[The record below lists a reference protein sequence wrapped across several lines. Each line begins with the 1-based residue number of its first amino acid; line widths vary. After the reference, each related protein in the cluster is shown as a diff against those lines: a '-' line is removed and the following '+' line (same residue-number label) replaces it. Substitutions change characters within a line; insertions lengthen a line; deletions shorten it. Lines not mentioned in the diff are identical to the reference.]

1 MAGTSVRATATATRI
16 PNAQGTP
23 KGWKKGRRVKLRQK
37 IAPAIVT
44 PEAKTTLATP
54 R

>member
-1 MAGTSVRATATATRI
+1 VSATATAANM
-16 PNAQGTP
+16 PAAHGTP
-23 KGWKKGRRVKLRQK
+23 MVWKMGNRVKLRHN

-54 R
+54 RYVV